1 MKWLQKIFP
10 ESQAATPLRGR
21 PATRREKSYSAQTG
35 YVYQY
40 FYEGFQETH
49 VGDDAGQV
57 YFFSVSSDRV
67 SHFPIRIFLNR
78 KTASEW
84 QATRQRELNAT
95 EQYALVKMALFAMFD
110 RQLDLADEMNPTAI
124 TYQEIDQYAET
135 LALVQ

>member
-10 ESQAATPLRGR
+10 GPQAATPLRGR
-21 PATRREKSYSAQTG
+21 PTIRREKSYSAQTG

-40 FYEGFQETH
+40 FYEGFHETH
-49 VGDDAGQV
+49 IGDDAGQV

-67 SHFPIRIFLNR
+67 ARFPIRIFLNR
-78 KTASEW
+78 EIVSEW

-110 RQLDLADEMNPTAI
+110 RQLDLADRTNPTSI
-124 TYQEIDQYAET
+124 TYQEIDEYAET